1 MHTLRG
7 LSAKDFLENVMS
19 VPEITDSFTGSVNR
33 VTLGATKENGGT
45 RTSTVTIGGARNV
58 VYGGSVEDASEK
70 PVIAMDVLDS
80 RPNDWP
86 EVLAE
91 PYKDVLDSPG
101 DWAKKCVE
109 QFGAD
114 LICLKFDGIHPD
126 KDDKDA
132 AYAVKV
138 TKEVL
143 KAVGVPLILW
153 GCGNDE
159 KDNQV
164 MPKVSGAAKGENCLI
179 GTITEDN
186 YKSLTAIALA
196 DGHYLISEAPIDIN
210 IAKQVNILASDM
222 GFPLERIVTFQST
235 GALGY
240 GIEYAYSIQERQRL
254 AALTGDKMMAMPA
267 ICDVGYESWRAK
279 EAKLADAPG
288 WGIADDRGP
297 MWEATTAVCLLQAG
311 VDIIRMRHPRAVT
324 TVKNFINQIW

>member
-1 MHTLRG
+1 
-7 LSAKDFLENVMS
+7 MS
-19 VPEITDSFTGSVNR
+19 VPEIADNYTGSVNR

-45 RTSTVTIGGARNV
+45 RTSTITVGGARNV
-58 VYGGSVEDASEK
+58 VYGGGADQASEK

-80 RPNDWP
+80 EPGDWP
-86 EVLAE
+86 ELLAE
-91 PYKDVLDSPG
+91 PYKDVLDNPAE
-101 DWAKKCVE
+101 WAKKCIE
-109 QFGAD
+109 EFGAD

-126 KDDKDA
+126 KGDKDA
-132 AYAVKV
+132 DHAAKV
-138 TKEVL
+138 TKDVL
-143 KAVGVPLILW
+143 KAVGVPLVLW

-164 MPKVSGAAKGENCLI
+164 MPKVSGAAKGENCLL

-196 DGHYLISEAPIDIN
+196 DNHFLISEAPIDIN

-267 ICDVGYESWRAK
+267 ICDVGYEAWRAK
-279 EAKLADAPG
+279 EAKLVDAPG
-288 WGIADDRGP
+288 WGDAADRGP
-297 MWEATTAVCLLQAG
+297 MWEAATAICLLQAG
-311 VDIIRMRHPRAVT
+311 VDIIRMRHPRAVK
-324 TVKNFINQIW
+324 TVKNFINKVWS

>member
-1 MHTLRG
+1 
-7 LSAKDFLENVMS
+7 MS
-19 VPEITDSFTGSVNR
+19 IPEIADNYTGSVNR

-45 RTSTVTIGGARNV
+45 RTSTITVGGARNV
-58 VYGGSVEDASEK
+58 VYGGGADQASEK

-80 RPNDWP
+80 EPGDWP
-86 EVLAE
+86 ELLAE
-91 PYKDVLDSPG
+91 PYKDVLDNPAE
-101 DWAKKCVE
+101 WAKKCIE
-109 QFGAD
+109 EFGAD

-126 KDDKDA
+126 KGDKDA
-132 AYAVKV
+132 DHAAKV
-138 TKEVL
+138 TKDVL
-143 KAVGVPLILW
+143 KAVGVPLVLW

-164 MPKVSGAAKGENCLI
+164 MPKVSGAAKGENCLL

-196 DGHYLISEAPIDIN
+196 DNHFLISEAPIDIN

-267 ICDVGYESWRAK
+267 ICDVGYEAWRAK
-279 EAKLADAPG
+279 EAKLEDAPG
-288 WGIADDRGP
+288 WGDAADRGP
-297 MWEATTAVCLLQAG
+297 MWEAATAICLLQAG
-311 VDIIRMRHPRAVT
+311 VDIIRMRHPRAVK
-324 TVKNFINQIW
+324 TVKNFINKVWS

>member
-1 MHTLRG
+1 
-7 LSAKDFLENVMS
+7 MS

-70 PVIAMDVLDS
+70 PVIAMDVLDC

-288 WGIADDRGP
+288 WGNADDRGP